1 MTKSKENRLIFTGH
15 FDIGEK
21 CTDKVLSI
29 VNEAK
34 SLDGKMVVL
43 VGDIAITQ
51 KVITYIQ
58 RGLDGLIMLYH
69 IREFMCESACI
80 LEQLPE
86 NESEI
91 LSRIDLSTYEYI
103 SKYLQNNHKDLYNH
117 IVRKNYCKKTLDNI
131 LNKEVVPELIK
142 ARILQYGLESE
153 NTLIFTEK
161 NLRNI
166 VMRRVNFKRKG
177 KINWA
182 EIKSLFKDVY
192 GYYIDNDLIVNGNGN
207 PLCRGIVFALYES
220 VWNLEF
226 QIIDHYIEKRHERSI
241 SKGLN
246 LFLNN
251 YHHLTYL
258 NTAIKETN
266 VKSY

>member
-15 FDIGEK
+15 FDVGEK

-34 SLDGKMVVL
+34 FLDGQIVVL

-58 RGLDGLIMLYH
+58 HGLDGLIMLYH

-91 LSRIDLSTYEYI
+91 LSRIDVDVYEFI
-103 SKYLQNNHKDLYNH
+103 SSHLQQYHNKLYNH
-117 IVRKNYCKKTLDNI
+117 ILKRNYCKKSLDSI
-131 LNKEVVPELIK
+131 LNREVVPELIQS
-142 ARILQYGLESE
+142 RVLQYGLAYN

-161 NLRNI
+161 YLRNI
-166 VMRRVNFKRKG
+166 VMRRVSAKRK
-177 KINWA
+177 A
-182 EIKSLFKDVY
+182 IKKWNEMKSFNKDSY
-192 GYYIDNDLIVNGNGN
+192 GCYIDNELIVNGNGS
-207 PLCRGIVFALYES
+207 PLCRGIVFAFYES
-220 VWNLEF
+220 IWNLKFE
-226 QIIDHYIEKRHERSI
+226 IIDHYIEKRHKSSI

-251 YHHLTYL
+251 YHHLNYL
-258 NTAIKETN
+258 NTGIKETYI
-266 VKSY
+266 KSF